1 MLYFKNKNYW
11 WLFITMLLAAH
22 TPLLAQGD
30 VDYQLATR
38 LMQQQKFEEALPLF
52 QKITGSHPANYYYS
66 QGLVECLIQLKQY
79 DEGLKE
85 AARFQN
91 HPQFESQA
99 KIRIGEI
106 HHLKGEK
113 ELAFEIWQDNLQKF
127 ESQLQ
132 VYLNTA
138 SVMMERR
145 EYISAV
151 EVFKAARSFFKNERM
166 FFGEIAN
173 AYMQAGEYEMA
184 INEWLNLLESAPEQL
199 SFVQRS
205 LLRYDDPLLYDITIA
220 ELALRLRTMT
230 AANAAYHPF
239 YQMQIWLLQE
249 NKLYRR
255 ALAAAK
261 AYENASPT
269 NNYAVFNLGRQLSN
283 QNEFELAVEAF
294 SFYIE
299 NNAGEVRWR
308 NMEELAN
315 TYSKWAKY
323 IDDYQLDFYN
333 TRDSLFTLSA
343 SLLDAIIS
351 QTSHYSRQH
360 LVYLKKAELSLDYL
374 FNLES
379 AESAAMKLMEIDNM
393 REAPE
398 AAYLQGRIHIAKQEF
413 PLARVSLTKA
423 NKLANIGELAEKT
436 RYFLALTDF
445 YAGDYEFAEIQLKAL
460 GRQKTS
466 FYANDA
472 LELRLWLQEGNIG
485 DSTFAEL
492 HAFADAVYK
501 AHNGQEKESAERFK
515 AFIHNPGFSALKDD
529 ALLLLLQSG
538 QVSDTEK
545 LAELSYFLAAKPL
558 SAKTEKL
565 LWKQARLAEIT
576 GLSISKSC
584 SLPANCLSTDNT
596 GNSFTAREIYEEII
610 LTWPQGFYAPFA
622 RQRLSNLI
630 NTREHS

>member
-11 WLFITMLLAAH
+11 WLFIAMLLAAH

-113 ELAFEIWQDNLQKF
+113 ELAFEIWQSNLQKF
-127 ESQLQ
+127 ENQLQ

-255 ALAAAK
+255 ALATAK

-269 NNYAVFNLGRQLSN
+269 NNYTVFNLGRQLSN

-379 AESAAMKLMEIDNM
+379 AENAAMKLMEIENM
-393 REAPE
+393 RDAPE

-460 GRQKTS
+460 GRQNTS

-501 AHNGQEKESAERFK
+501 AHNGQEKESAGRLK
-515 AFIHNPGFSALKDD
+515 AFIHNPGFTALKDD

-584 SLPANCLSTDNT
+584 SLPANCLSTANT

-622 RQRLSNLI
+622 RHRLSNLI